1 MKADL
6 ETLVSKVNQSWKLG
20 PVESLVLIGDG
31 QGNLA
36 VADDHASLPVCPKR
50 LRKALRTLLRIRALP
65 ECPEEAHETLWGILR
80 RAAI

>member
-1 MKADL
+1 MKVAL

-20 PVESLVLIGDG
+20 PVESLVLIDDG

-36 VADDHASLPVCPKR
+36 IADDHASLPVCPKG
-50 LRKALRTLLRIRALP
+50 LPQALRALLRIRVP